1 LGRNGSDYC
10 ATLLLI
16 VLLALSNTVSL
27 RVLKGKRWKQLQR
40 LTYPLALLAVAHTF
54 GYQYLNLRGP
64 VLLVM
69 VIIPLVMVL
78 ACQGL
83 GIVLTVS
90 QQRRG

>member
-1 LGRNGSDYC
+1 MPIAAQEGSDYGRHTKTHPRRC
-10 ATLLLI
+10 TGGWLD
-16 VLLALSNTVSL
+16 SQCGTMRS
-27 RVLKGKRWKQLQR
+27 Q
-40 LTYPLALLAVAHTF
+40 TYPLALLAVAHTF